1 VNDDGSFFGSGDGG
15 GGGGG
20 GGGRG
25 GGNGDD
31 TGDYETALRSLLPR
45 LARRGRTS
53 VLQWAAL
60 LNYHRVSAGE
70 AKAKRYA

>member
-1 VNDDGSFFGSGDGG
+1 MVEAAVVEGAGG
-15 GGGGG
+15 GGD
-20 GGGRG
+20 
-25 GGNGDD
+25 GDD
-31 TGDYETALRSLLPR
+31 TEDYETALRSLLPR